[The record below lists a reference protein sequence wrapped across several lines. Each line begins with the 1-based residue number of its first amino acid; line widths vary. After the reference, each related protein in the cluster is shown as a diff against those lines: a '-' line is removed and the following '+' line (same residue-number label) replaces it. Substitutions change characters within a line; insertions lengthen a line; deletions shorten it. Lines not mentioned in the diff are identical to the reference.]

1 MYTVTKKLRK
11 YTHIFLFETTFN
23 VAIEIRGVSEHEIL
37 AIYQQEHSF
46 DTVSVYKVN
55 HYKF

>member
-1 MYTVTKKLRK
+1 M

-37 AIYQQEHSF
+37 AIYQQEHGF